1 MDVGHKI
8 NAEKITENSEISNK
22 ENTME
27 NNVISNKEDMME
39 NKETYYSQ
47 YITGK
52 VENPTQRLSEYLE
65 QLQEA
70 EVILFTKTGKRGEAK
85 ARNNVARLK
94 KKIQKELHGNLLLS
108 PVEIREE
115 QRTDNVYQ
123 INVKHEK
130 VILAIPEGWYNTGG
144 NEKLE
149 LDKNIIE
156 LDSRKWFCDS
166 KIFEGSDKTLLDLN
180 GNPIPKDTPNVKV
193 LLCSIKEFKITRAI
207 YRMNIEK
214 LASGDEEL
222 TEILN
227 LQEKKFSSIEE
238 CARFVGVNNS
248 LDRSIKMKEKIE
260 IAKNS
265 HGKKK
270 ITEIEDRSKK
280 LGVAINLLLSFY
292 HSGIH
297 PSRAWLNL
305 LQHEENDNGEIIN
318 EILDKL
324 DTLFTGKVEVEDKR
338 NFLLACNR
346 FTRNKL
352 KSLPTRD
359 RLTNILEIVKN
370 IDYED
375 IKSETIDGILS
386 LLDIPHEEKSQEVDK
401 KN

>member
-1 MDVGHKI
+1 MKQTDTYSTGEIMK
-8 NAEKITENSEISNK
+8 NDETFNSQRI
-22 ENTME
+22 ME
-27 NNVISNKEDMME
+27 N
-39 NKETYYSQ
+39 
-47 YITGK
+47 
-52 VENPTQRLSEYLE
+52 VENPSELLNNHLE
-65 QLQEA
+65 QLQEV
-70 EVILFTKTGKRGEAK
+70 EVILSTKTGNRGEAK

-166 KIFEGSDKTLLDLN
+166 KIFEDSDKTLLDLN

-297 PSRAWLNL
+297 SSRAWLNL
-305 LQHEENDNGEIIN
+305 LRDKEDDNKN
-318 EILDKL
+318 NVKEILDKL
-324 DTLFTGKVEVEDKR
+324 DTLLTGENPIEDNR
-338 NFLLACNR
+338 NFLLACNK
-346 FTRNKL
+346 FMNKNL
-352 KSLPTRD
+352 KSLPLGN
-359 RLTNILEIVKN
+359 RLKEILELIEDIEYK
-370 IDYED
+370 D
-375 IKSETIDGILS
+375 IKSEAIDGILS
-386 LLDIPHEEKSQEVDK
+386 LLNLVREKKLQEIDK

>member
-1 MDVGHKI
+1 MKKDVIDLFK
-8 NAEKITENSEISNK
+8 NSETFNSQRI
-22 ENTME
+22 ME
-27 NNVISNKEDMME
+27 N
-39 NKETYYSQ
+39 
-47 YITGK
+47 
-52 VENPTQRLSEYLE
+52 VENPSKLLNKYLE

-70 EVILFTKTGKRGEAK
+70 EVVLSTKTGKRGEAK

-115 QRTDNVYQ
+115 KKTGNGYQ
-123 INVKHEK
+123 VNVKHEK

-166 KIFEGSDKTLLDLN
+166 KIFEDSDKTLLDLN

-265 HGKKK
+265 HGKKE

-305 LQHEENDNGEIIN
+305 LRDKEDDNKN
-318 EILDKL
+318 NVKEILDKL
-324 DTLFTGKVEVEDKR
+324 DTLLTGENTIEDNR
-338 NFLLACNR
+338 NFLLACNK
-346 FTRNKL
+346 FMNKNL
-352 KSLPTRD
+352 KFLPLGN
-359 RLTNILEIVKN
+359 RLKEILELIED
-370 IDYED
+370 IDYKD
-375 IKSETIDGILS
+375 IKSEAIDGILS
-386 LLDIPHEEKSQEVDK
+386 LLNLVREKKLQEIDK

>member
-1 MDVGHKI
+1 MKKDVIDLFK
-8 NAEKITENSEISNK
+8 NTETFNSQHI
-22 ENTME
+22 ME
-27 NNVISNKEDMME
+27 N
-39 NKETYYSQ
+39 
-47 YITGK
+47 
-52 VENPTQRLSEYLE
+52 VENPSQRLNKYLE

-70 EVILFTKTGKRGEAK
+70 EVILSTKTGKRGETKAK
-85 ARNNVARLK
+85 NNVARLK

-166 KIFEGSDKTLLDLN
+166 KIFEDSDKTLLDLN
-180 GNPIPKDTPNVKV
+180 GNPIPKNTPNVKV
-193 LLCSIKEFKITRAI
+193 LLCSIKEFKIARAI

-265 HGKKK
+265 HGKKE

-305 LQHEENDNGEIIN
+305 LRDKEDDNKN
-318 EILDKL
+318 NVKEILDKL
-324 DTLFTGKVEVEDKR
+324 DTLLTGENTIEDNR
-338 NFLLACNR
+338 NFLLACNK
-346 FTRNKL
+346 FMNKNL
-352 KSLPTRD
+352 KFLPLGN
-359 RLTNILEIVKN
+359 RLKEILELIED
-370 IDYED
+370 IDYKD
-375 IKSETIDGILS
+375 IKSEAIDGILS
-386 LLDIPHEEKSQEVDK
+386 LLNLVREKKLQEIDK